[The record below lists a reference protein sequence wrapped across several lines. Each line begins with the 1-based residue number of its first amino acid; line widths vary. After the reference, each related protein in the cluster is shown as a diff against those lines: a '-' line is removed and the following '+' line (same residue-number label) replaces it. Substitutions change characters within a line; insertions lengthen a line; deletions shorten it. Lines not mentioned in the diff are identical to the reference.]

1 LSTQTKIGSFDT
13 LEVALLTVCLDQ
25 ESIMQTALACK
36 ETRWALSRADFDSY
50 LTAAERTVFS
60 PAIKAAVACVALVDF
75 DQDQDRALETVR
87 YLDQC
92 FYGRIAIVA
101 LTSSEDSSLPLQAM
115 RAGCNEFLAK
125 PFQLK
130 QFEAA
135 LKRLDARW
143 TATLGRIPRGG
154 NVLSFFATKGGV
166 GATTLAVHLGMF
178 LVQCHKKKT
187 LVIDNHRHLGHVCLY
202 LGIDGNRYHF
212 NELVRNVDR
221 LDSDLLRGYVAVHPS
236 GLEVLACPDTLGADR
251 NIDNEAIER
260 TLDFLRTEYDY
271 VLLDGDSNME
281 SASMAAIGRSDH
293 VYLIATPE
301 IGAIRDLSRYVD
313 SLVLLDNRPDKM
325 HVVINRYSS
334 RDAVSTEHIEKAIR
348 LPISIRIPNNYN
360 ELVHSIN
367 AGVPISP
374 EKKSDF
380 SLHIRKWADAIVGS
394 SGAEMPAPA
403 KKRFA
408 LWG

>member
-1 LSTQTKIGSFDT
+1 MGAFDT
-13 LEVALLTVCLDQ
+13 LDVALLTVCVDPEIVVQ
-25 ESIMQTALACK
+25 AAHAGM
-36 ETRWALSRADFDSY
+36 ETRWALSRADFAGY
-50 LTAAERTVFS
+50 LSSAGRPVFA
-60 PAIKAAVACVALVDF
+60 PEIKSATACVALVDF
-75 DQDQDRALETVR
+75 DKDQERALETVR
-87 YLDQC
+87 YLDQY

-101 LTSSEDSSLPLQAM
+101 LSSIEDPGLTLQAM
-115 RAGCNEFLAK
+115 RAGCNEFLSK
-125 PFQLK
+125 PFQLA
-130 QFEAA
+130 QFETT
-135 LKRLDARW
+135 LKRLNTRW
-143 TATLGRIPRGG
+143 TTTLGRTPRSG

-187 LVIDNHRHLGHVCLY
+187 LVIDNHRQLGHVCLY

-236 GLEVLACPDTLGADR
+236 GLEVLASPDTLGVTRD
-251 NIDNEAIER
+251 IDSEAIER
-260 TLDFLRTEYDY
+260 TLDFLRLEYDY
-271 VLLDGDSNME
+271 VLLDGDANLE
-281 SASMAAIGRSDH
+281 SATMAAIGRSDH

-313 SLVLLDNRPDKM
+313 SLALLDNKPDKL
-325 HVVINRYSS
+325 HVIINRYSS

-360 ELVHSIN
+360 DLVHSIN
-367 AGVPISP
+367 AGVPLSP

-380 SLHIRKWADAIVGS
+380 TVHIRKWADAIVGS
-394 SGAEMPAPA
+394 SEGEETAPV

-408 LWG
+408 LWS

>member
-1 LSTQTKIGSFDT
+1 MSPQSRIGSFDT
-13 LEVALLTVCLDQ
+13 LAVALITVSMDP
-25 ESIMQTALACK
+25 ETATQVVHAGLQ
-36 ETRWALSRADFDSY
+36 TRWALCQASLPSY
-50 LTAAERTVFS
+50 PSATERPTFS
-60 PAIKAAVACVALVDF
+60 PEIKSATACVAIVDF
-75 DQDQDRALETVR
+75 DQDAERALESVS

-101 LTSSEDSSLPLQAM
+101 LSSSSDPELTLQAM
-115 RAGCNEFLAK
+115 RAGCNEFLCK
-125 PFQLK
+125 PFQLG

-135 LKRLDARW
+135 LNRMDARW
-143 TATLGRIPRGG
+143 AMTLGRIPRSG
-154 NVLSFFATKGGV
+154 NVLSFFGTKGGV

-187 LVIDNHRHLGHVCLY
+187 LLIDNHRELGHACLY

-221 LDSDLLRGYVAVHPS
+221 LDSELLRGYVAVHSS
-236 GLEVLACPDTLGADR
+236 GLEVLASPDSLGATR
-251 NIDNEAIER
+251 NIENEAIER
-260 TLDFLRTEYDY
+260 TLDFLRMEYDY
-271 VLLDGDSNME
+271 VLLDGDTNLE
-281 SASMAAIGRSDH
+281 SASLAAIGRSDH

-313 SLVLLDNRPDKM
+313 SLVLLDNKPDKM

-367 AGVPISP
+367 AGVPLSP
-374 EKKSDF
+374 DKKSDF

-394 SGAEMPAPA
+394 AGAEAPTPV

-408 LWG
+408 IWN